1 VRNVTGTKEAVVI
14 NVKLLKSELDI
25 LFSEVLTAC
34 GATWDSCY
42 GYIQKFAWPS
52 ARTKLMEVAHCLT
65 EASRAQEN
73 ENDNKRMNVESECPM
88 FETQEI
94 SAATFACNRFD
105 CHSSSATAVR
115 AAAAAGQQLNFRES
129 SCLASVSRTVTK
141 NPGLGLNFNL
151 CHTPLH

>member
-52 ARTKLMEVAHCLT
+52 ARTA
-65 EASRAQEN
+65 
-73 ENDNKRMNVESECPM
+73 
-88 FETQEI
+88 F
-94 SAATFACNRFD
+94 
-105 CHSSSATAVR
+105 
-115 AAAAAGQQLNFRES
+115 
-129 SCLASVSRTVTK
+129 
-141 NPGLGLNFNL
+141 
-151 CHTPLH
+151 